1 MSNFAIRGFFKTL
14 TDTTAPPVVYEGE
27 VVVVAV
33 VVPVPDD
40 PGNYEV
46 GLPKAGQ
53 LVGQQLPS

>member
-1 MSNFAIRGFFKTL
+1 M